1 MADRRYSS
9 RYRSYQRSYSA
20 TERHTYVDGN
30 TVRRIDTLPRRNEEE
45 RRQEEER
52 RKRLIRRRIMG
63 QPVHMPGVDMASFA
77 FLAIAIAVTLYVCF
91 TYIQTQNQV
100 YEQKNQMVKMEY
112 SIASQKE
119 NNDDTYHNILDSV
132 DLSEVY
138 SKATGDL
145 GMVQAQD
152 DQIHT
157 YQSKKSDTVKQYGEI
172 PNAH

>member
-9 RYRSYQRSYSA
+9 RYRTYQRSYSA
-20 TERHTYVDGN
+20 AERHTYVDGN
-30 TVRRIDTLPRRNEEE
+30 TVRRIDTLPRRREEE

-52 RKRLIRRRIMG
+52 RRRLIRRRILG
-63 QPVHMPGVDMASFA
+63 QPVHMPGMDLASFA
-77 FLAIAIAVTLYVCF
+77 FLAVAVAVTVYVCF

-112 SIASQKE
+112 AIASQKE
-119 NNDDTYHNILDSV
+119 SNDDTYHDILDSV

-138 SKATGDL
+138 ARATGEL

-152 DQIHT
+152 DQIYK
-157 YQSKKSDTVKQYGEI
+157 YQSKKSDTVKQYGRI
-172 PNAH
+172 PDAH